1 MNLAVIGTG
10 YVGLVAGTCF
20 ADSGNQVV
28 CVDADA
34 DKIDRLRQGI
44 IPLYE
49 PGLAEMVRKN
59 ARQQRLSFTTSL
71 EEAVTSAE
79 IIFIAV
85 GTPPDENGEADLT
98 HVFAVARDIGRSLKR
113 YAVIVDKSTVPV
125 GTADRVREIIAAETK
140 VDFDVV
146 SNPEFLKEG
155 AAIAD
160 FLKPDRVV
168 IGSQSDKARAIM
180 AELYAPFVRTQNPI
194 LFMDTRSAEL
204 TKYASNAMLAARIS
218 FMNEIAL
225 LCERV
230 GADVDQVRKG
240 MGADRR
246 IGYPFLFPGVG
257 YGGSCFPK
265 DVQAL
270 LATNRQCGLDGLLLQ
285 AVEAI
290 NARQKRLLVDK
301 AVARFGEDMS
311 ERVFAV
317 WGLSFKPNTDDLR
330 EAPSL
335 VVIRELLRRG
345 ARLQL
350 ADPIVTRDIAGDRID
365 ESAVF
370 CPGPYEAAEGADALF
385 VITEWNDYRHPD
397 FARLRQLM
405 RGTAIFDGRNIFS
418 PKAVRESGFEYF
430 GVGRGLDES
439 GQAQATRHPFGED

>member
-1 MNLAVIGTG
+1 MKLAIIGTG

-20 ADSGNQVV
+20 ADSGNQVI
-28 CVDADA
+28 CVDANA
-34 DKIDRLRQGI
+34 AKIAQLQAGR
-44 IPLYE
+44 IPIYE
-49 PGLAEMVRKN
+49 PGLTEMVQKN
-59 ARQQRLSFTTSL
+59 VRQERLRFSTCL
-71 EEAVTSAE
+71 EEAVRGSE

-85 GTPPDENGEADLT
+85 GTPPGENGEADLG
-98 HVFAVARDIGRSLKR
+98 HVLAVARDIGRALTT
-113 YAVIVDKSTVPV
+113 YAVVVDKSTVPV
-125 GTADRVREIIAAETK
+125 GTADRVRELIAAETD
-140 VDFDVV
+140 VPFDVV

-155 AAIAD
+155 AAIMD

-168 IGSQSDKARAIM
+168 IGTDSERARHLM
-180 AELYAPFVRTQNPI
+180 AQLYAPFVRTQNPI

-225 LCERV
+225 LCERT
-230 GADVDQVRKG
+230 GADVDHVRKG

-270 LATNRQCGLDGLLLQ
+270 LATNRQHGLDGLLLQ

-290 NARQKRLLVDK
+290 NARQKQLLVDK
-301 AVARFGEDMS
+301 AVARFGEDL
-311 ERVFAV
+311 RGHVFAI

-335 VVIRELLRRG
+335 VVIDGLLQRG
-345 ARLQL
+345 AKLQIT
-350 ADPIVTRDIAGDRID
+350 DPIVTRDIAGGRID
-365 ESAVF
+365 ARALF

-397 FARLRQLM
+397 FDRLRQLM
-405 RGTAIFDGRNIFS
+405 RQPIVFDGRNIFS
-418 PKAVRESGFEYF
+418 PAAVAASGFEYC
-430 GVGRGLDES
+430 GVGRG
-439 GQAQATRHPFGED
+439 

>member
-1 MNLAVIGTG
+1 MKLAVIGTG
-10 YVGLVAGTCF
+10 YVGLVAGACF

-28 CVDADA
+28 CVDSNAE
-34 DKIDRLRQGI
+34 KIGQLKQGRVPI
-44 IPLYE
+44 YE
-49 PGLAEMVRKN
+49 PGLAEMVLKN
-59 ARQQRLSFTTSL
+59 AQHRRLRFTTSL
-71 EEAVTSAE
+71 EDAVSTAE
-79 IIFIAV
+79 IVFIAV
-85 GTPPDENGEADLT
+85 GTPPDENGEADLS
-98 HVFAVARDIGRSLKR
+98 HVLAVARDIGRALKK

-125 GTADRVREIIAAETK
+125 GTADRVREIIAAETE
-140 VDFDVV
+140 VPFDVV

-168 IGSQSDKARAIM
+168 IGSPSDRARAIM

-204 TKYASNAMLAARIS
+204 TKYASNAMLATRIS
-218 FMNEIAL
+218 FMNEIAC
-225 LCERV
+225 LCEKV
-230 GADVDQVRKG
+230 GADVEQVRKG

-270 LATNRQCGLDGLLLQ
+270 LATNRQCGLEGQLLR

-290 NARQKRLLVDK
+290 NLRQKRLLVDK
-301 AVARFGEDMS
+301 AVARFGEDLGD
-311 ERVFAV
+311 RVFAI

-335 VVIRELLRRG
+335 VVIGELLRRG
-345 ARLQL
+345 ARLQVT
-350 ADPIVTRDIAGDRID
+350 DPVVTQAIAKGRID
-365 ESAVF
+365 ARAVF

-397 FARLRQLM
+397 FERLRQLM
-405 RGTAIFDGRNIFS
+405 RGVTIFDGRNIFS
-418 PKAVRESGFEYF
+418 PEAVRERGFEYF
-430 GVGRGLDES
+430 GVGRGREGLP
-439 GQAQATRHPFGED
+439 AATHPRLG